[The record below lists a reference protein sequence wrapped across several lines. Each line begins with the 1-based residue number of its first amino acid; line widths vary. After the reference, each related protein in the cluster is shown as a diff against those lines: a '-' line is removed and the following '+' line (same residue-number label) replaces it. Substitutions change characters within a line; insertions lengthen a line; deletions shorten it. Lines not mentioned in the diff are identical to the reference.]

1 MKATIKLNM
10 AFNPLALKFIPINLT
25 SKMKNGKAYL
35 TNNSIILFKED
46 NNSILIIENYLLYK
60 KSRDEKGNINLSV
73 YIDFKKLSILP
84 ILKLESKLLTPLIFT
99 DSTNNSLLIVE
110 KMLYQLYHTPHLFTV
125 KNFILNNLSNNS
137 IKITSN
143 ILNNKEEN
151 KIKKNKLVKL
161 NDIYFKD
168 CFGND
173 KLVDENLNKP
183 GVYIYSFSV
192 LKNKIDCHYIG
203 SSINIK
209 NRLRSHKQS
218 TYFSVYSEESKDF
231 IEYNNLTDIDNEIK
245 FKCGS
250 IYITKDYLQE
260 FKKLYPNYTLSKGEW
275 LILNKITDLHYK
287 ILELSMIYNLDEFK
301 TEKHFNSFSEQSLN
315 KDFKVAYR
323 FSEWKKEWLFL
334 YDKESGYRKATKV
347 IVYMLVDNK
356 SIIGF
361 NIEDLVLE
369 ENKSYEFNFYNKAK
383 TLATLCDRYYGD
395 MEFLFKIVN
404 KKKYYKIPLLR
415 YPIRIVEEHRNI
427 EIEIENVQR
436 IRRKSPFA

>member
-10 AFNPLALKFIPINLT
+10 AFNPLDIKFIPVNLN

-168 CFGND
+168 CFGNE

-231 IEYNNLTDIDNEIK
+231 IKYNNLTDIDNEIK

-260 FKKLYPNYTLSKGEW
+260 FKKLYPNYNLSKGEW
-275 LILNKITDLHYK
+275 LILSKITDLHYK

-334 YDKESGYRKATKV
+334 YDKESEYRKATKV

-404 KKKYYKIPLLR
+404 KNKYYKIPLLR

>member
-1 MKATIKLNM
+1 
-10 AFNPLALKFIPINLT
+10 
-25 SKMKNGKAYL
+25 
-35 TNNSIILFKED
+35 
-46 NNSILIIENYLLYK
+46 
-60 KSRDEKGNINLSV
+60 
-73 YIDFKKLSILP
+73 
-84 ILKLESKLLTPLIFT
+84 
-99 DSTNNSLLIVE
+99 
-110 KMLYQLYHTPHLFTV
+110 
-125 KNFILNNLSNNS
+125 
-137 IKITSN
+137 
-143 ILNNKEEN
+143 
-151 KIKKNKLVKL
+151 
-161 NDIYFKD
+161 
-168 CFGND
+168 
-173 KLVDENLNKP
+173 
-183 GVYIYSFSV
+183 
-192 LKNKIDCHYIG
+192 
-203 SSINIK
+203 
-209 NRLRSHKQS
+209 
-218 TYFSVYSEESKDF
+218 VYSEETKEF
-231 IEYNNLTDIDNEIK
+231 IKYNNLTDIDNEIK

-260 FKKLYPNYTLSKGEW
+260 FKTLYPNYTLSKGEW

-334 YDKESGYRKATKV
+334 YDKESEYRKATKV

-415 YPIRIVEEHRNI
+415 YPMRIVEEHRNI
-427 EIEIENVQR
+427 EIEIDNVQR